1 LESGMNYS
9 NQSTEML
16 NRWNSEGQVTTQ
28 PKAVFGDPMGN
39 SRFSDRWIEDGSYI
53 RLKTLSLSY
62 TVPLKLNFIESFN
75 VWISA
80 NNLLTFTKYLGADP
94 EFSSRNSVLYQGIDA
109 GLLPLSKSYYIG
121 FKFNL

>member
-1 LESGMNYS
+1 
-9 NQSTEML
+9 
-16 NRWNSEGQVTTQ
+16 
-28 PKAVFGDPMGN
+28 VFGDPMGN

-62 TVPLKLNFIESFN
+62 IVPLKLNFIESFN

-94 EFSSRNSVLYQGIDA
+94 EFSSHNSVLYQGIDA